1 MRLNRFYTE
10 RTNLT
15 LNSSVKLQDS
25 DIRHIRNV
33 LRLKKGDEVVLFN
46 GEKEY
51 LAELKIVGREFI
63 TAKIKKILKVE
74 DFSEEAGVEITLFQS
89 LIKVANIDL
98 IVEKTT
104 EIGVDAIVPIESD
117 FSQVKLDY
125 VQKKPERWSKI
136 SIVAAKQS
144 GRVKIPEIFQPTTFI
159 DSLELAE
166 KFDTVFFF
174 TFPKESIEESL
185 EASDLKEYTAK
196 AGENPKKVA
205 VQPSRVAFYIGPEG
219 GFSPAEHKLAKE
231 AGFKFVKFGN
241 NILRSETASIAL
253 LSVLKYIY

>member
-15 LNSSVKLQDS
+15 LNSSVKLQDT

-33 LRLKKGDEVVLFN
+33 LRLKKNDEIVLFN

-63 TAKIKKILKVE
+63 TAKIKKVLKVE
-74 DFSEEAGVEITLFQS
+74 DFSKEGGIDITLFQS
-89 LIKVANIDL
+89 LIKVGNLDL

-104 EIGVDAIVPIESD
+104 EIGVDSIIAIESD

-125 VQKKPERWSKI
+125 VQKKPERWTKI

-144 GRVKIPEIFQPTTFI
+144 NRIKVPEIVQPITFKE
-159 DSLELAE
+159 SLELAD
-166 KFDTVFFF
+166 KFDEVFFF
-174 TFPKESIEESL
+174 TFPKDNIEESKDTV
-185 EASDLKEYTAK
+185 DLKDYITKVQADG
-196 AGENPKKVA
+196 GENPT
-205 VQPSRVAFYIGPEG
+205 RIAFYVGPEG

-241 NILRSETASIAL
+241 TILRSETAAISL
-253 LSVLKYIY
+253 LSILKYIYS

>member
-33 LRLKKGDEVVLFN
+33 LRLKKGDEIILFN
-46 GEKEY
+46 GEKEF

-63 TAKIKKILKVE
+63 TAKIKKLLKVE
-74 DFSEEAGVEITLFQS
+74 DFSDEAGVEITLFQS
-89 LIKVANIDL
+89 LIKVANWDL

-104 EIGVDAIVPIESD
+104 EIGVDAIVPVEND
-117 FSQVKLDY
+117 FSQVKIDY

-144 GRVKIPEIFQPTTFI
+144 GRVKIPEIYQPITFKET
-159 DSLELAE
+159 LELKD
-166 KFDTVFFF
+166 KFDTIFFF
-174 TFPKESIEESL
+174 TFPKDNIQESKDCV
-185 EASDLKEYTAK
+185 DLKEYVSK
-196 AGENPKKVA
+196 AGENPK
-205 VQPSRVAFYIGPEG
+205 SVAFYIGPEG

-231 AGFKFVKFGN
+231 AGFTFVKSGDN
-241 NILRSETASIAL
+241 VLRSETAAISMLSI
-253 LSVLKYIY
+253 LKYIYR